1 MKKKIIIVLIAL
13 LAIVILMLGMYFYGL
28 TSVTKNSEKV
38 TFNIEKGTSTKE
50 VINDLY
56 EAKLIKSKISSL
68 IYVKLHKNILIQA
81 GSYELDRKY
90 DVKELFEVLSSGKVI
105 DDSISITFVEGKRVV
120 DYVKQIASKFN
131 YSEEEILN
139 VFKDQ
144 DYLKELINKYNFLD
158 ENILNKDLYYSL
170 EGYLFPDTYSFN
182 KDASIKEILAKMLA
196 KTEEVLDNYSASI
209 KESGFTNHEILTMAS
224 IIENETMAKEDRSI
238 VSEVIRK
245 RLNLKMSLGMDVT
258 AYYGV
263 RKALSE
269 TLTTADLNAVNAY
282 NTRNTNFLGL
292 PVGPICNPSED
303 SIKAALNP
311 SEDDYLYFYADKN
324 GKLHFAKTN
333 SEFQELIRL
342 YS

>member
-1 MKKKIIIVLIAL
+1 MKKKIIIVVIAL

-28 TSVTKNSEKV
+28 TSVTRNSEKV

-90 DVKELFEVLSSGKVI
+90 DVKELFDVLNKGKVI

-139 VFKDQ
+139 VFKDE

-158 ENILNKDLYYSL
+158 ESILNKDLYYSL
-170 EGYLFPDTYSFN
+170 EGYLFPDT
-182 KDASIKEILAKMLA
+182 
-196 KTEEVLDNYSASI
+196 
-209 KESGFTNHEILTMAS
+209 
-224 IIENETMAKEDRSI
+224 
-238 VSEVIRK
+238 
-245 RLNLKMSLGMDVT
+245 
-258 AYYGV
+258 
-263 RKALSE
+263 
-269 TLTTADLNAVNAY
+269 
-282 NTRNTNFLGL
+282 
-292 PVGPICNPSED
+292 
-303 SIKAALNP
+303 
-311 SEDDYLYFYADKN
+311 
-324 GKLHFAKTN
+324 
-333 SEFQELIRL
+333 
-342 YS
+342 